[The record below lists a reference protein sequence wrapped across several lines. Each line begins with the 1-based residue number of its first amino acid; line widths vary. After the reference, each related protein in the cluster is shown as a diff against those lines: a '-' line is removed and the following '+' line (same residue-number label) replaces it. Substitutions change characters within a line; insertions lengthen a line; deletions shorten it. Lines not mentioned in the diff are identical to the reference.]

1 MTTVDFETRVTPSG
15 TAKRDTLTLDEKD
28 ATGVRERVL
37 KAREKARV
45 SNRWIV
51 ESRSANGEPGQR
63 TRIRS
68 LPFRIGRGAEVELG
82 ISSPHVSKSHAEI
95 YSDGEALRVRDLGSR
110 NGTFLNRQPV
120 SDGALHDGDILH
132 FGDFECRIG
141 QLEEDDEPGPDDPG
155 RTLAWRGSLPS
166 GFQAAARDLPALL
179 EQRAVEMVFQ
189 PIIELPSRR
198 VTACEALG
206 RGRHPGLPTSPIE
219 LFEIAGQ
226 AGPQAQIELSRLFRQ
241 RAVEQVAHLAEPPVL
256 FVNTHPAELE
266 HPGLLESLEEL
277 RTLAPHVDLVLEI
290 HESALVQTDFIVWLR
305 TRLLEINVGLAYDD
319 FGSGQAR
326 LFELAEAP
334 PHYLKFDRRF
344 LTGLDQ
350 APVTRQRLVA
360 SLAAAARE
368 LLVRTVAEG
377 VETAGEAAAC
387 MTAGFSHSQ
396 GYYFGRPGPLEGVI
410 GGAAPPPPDPPSDP
424 PRNS

>member
-1 MTTVDFETRVTPSG
+1 MPIVDFETKVTPSG
-15 TAKRDTLTLDEKD
+15 TAKRDTLTLEQKD
-28 ATGVRERVL
+28 AGAVRDRILEARQ
-37 KAREKARV
+37 KARDT
-45 SNRWIV
+45 NHWIL
-51 ESRSANGEPGQR
+51 ESRGANGEAGQR
-63 TRIRS
+63 TRIRP
-68 LPFRIGRGAEVELG
+68 LPFRVGRGPDVEFG
-82 ISSPHVSKSHAEI
+82 ISSPHVSKDHAEI

-120 SDGALHDGDILH
+120 SDGALHDGDVLH
-132 FGDFECRIG
+132 FGDFECRVG
-141 QLEEDDEPGPDDPG
+141 LLEDEDEPGPDESG

-166 GFQAAARDLPALL
+166 GFQAAARDLPELL

-189 PIIELPSRR
+189 PIVELPSRR

-219 LFEIAGQ
+219 LFDIAGQ
-226 AGPQAQIELSRLFRQ
+226 IGPEAQVALSRLFRQ
-241 RAVEQVAHLAEPPVL
+241 RAVEQVTHLPEPPAL
-256 FVNTHPAELE
+256 FLNTHPAELE

-277 RTLAPHVDLVLEI
+277 RTLAPHVDLILEI

-305 TRLLEINVGLAYDD
+305 TRLMEINVGLAYDD

-344 LTGLDQ
+344 LTGLDH

-360 SLAAAARE
+360 SLVAAARE

-377 VETAGEAAAC
+377 VETAEEAAAC
-387 MTAGFSHSQ
+387 ITAGFSHSQ
-396 GYYFGRPGPLEGVI
+396 GYYFGRPGPIET
-410 GGAAPPPPDPPSDP
+410 P
-424 PRNS
+424 